1 MKRVNTAFI
10 VTSYYTQDSDARDSI
25 VIKYNSSSQYILIIY
40 SKNVDNNNLYFTITN
55 ISNHFI

>member
-55 ISNHFI
+55 IGNHFI